1 MKKCYYLCGLLFSF
15 AFLTSCTN
23 DDDLSNKQT
32 NADDDDGRK
41 GKIASKAIEVK
52 GIATEE
58 EADAGRK
65 GKIASKVSS
74 SSEDSTAEE
83 SDGRKGKIATAV
95 GN

>member
-1 MKKCYYLCGLLFSF
+1 MLFSF

-32 NADDDDGRK
+32 NADDDSRK
-41 GKIASKAIEVK
+41 GKIASKAIELNET
-52 GIATEE
+52 IT
-58 EADAGRK
+58 EADTGRK
-65 GKIASKVSS
+65 GKVATKVSS
-74 SSEDSTAEE
+74 SSEEITAEE